1 MATKII
7 HKKSSTAGSV
17 PAASALE
24 PGELAVNLAD
34 RKIYSKTTDGTVIE
48 VGGGS
53 SEPGSYSYASYHFTA
68 SANQTTFSGADDG
81 GSLLSYTSGNVL
93 VFLNGFLLE
102 PTTDYAA
109 TNGSTVVMTS
119 PLTSNDEL
127 TILALTEF
135 SVGDFD
141 PAGTAVALAIALG

>member
-7 HKKSSTAGSV
+7 HKKSSTAGSI

-24 PGELAVNLAD
+24 PGELAINLAD
-34 RKIYSKTTDGTVIE
+34 RKIYSKTTDGNVIE

-53 SEPGSYSYASYHFTA
+53 SEPGSYSYTSYYFTA
-68 SANQTTFSGADDG
+68 NANQTTFSGTDDN
-81 GSLLSYTSGNVL
+81 GSLLSYLTGNVL
-93 VFLNGFLLE
+93 VFLNGSLLE
-102 PTTDYAA
+102 PTADYTA
-109 TNGSTVVMTS
+109 TNGSSIVMTTALS
-119 PLTSNDEL
+119 ANDEL